1 MPTYF
6 IRRDVTGLDD
16 DDVEAAGF
24 RAAVCAYEYTGLR
37 WIRSY
42 WDREAQELHCYYE
55 AESEAQVRD
64 HSERSRIAVSEVRE
78 VSDIDPSDF
87 APPAPPS
94 STARAAG

>member
-1 MPTYF
+1 MPLYF
-6 IRRDVTGLDD
+6 IRRDVSGLDD

-42 WDREAQELHCYYE
+42 WLRESRELHCYYE

-64 HSERSRIAVSEVRE
+64 HSERSRIDVREIQE
-78 VSDIDPSDF
+78 VSDIDPSNF
-87 APPAPPS
+87 APQSPTVSPA
-94 STARAAG
+94 STSG